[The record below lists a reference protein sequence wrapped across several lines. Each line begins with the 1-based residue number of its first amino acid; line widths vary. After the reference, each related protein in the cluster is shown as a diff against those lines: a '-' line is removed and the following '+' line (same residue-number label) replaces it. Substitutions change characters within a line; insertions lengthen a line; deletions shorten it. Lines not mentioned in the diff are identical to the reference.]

1 MPYKRKGKTVYKK
14 VNGWK
19 KVGTS
24 KSVKKAKAY
33 LRLLYGIE
41 YGWKPKRKRK

>member
-24 KSVKKAKAY
+24 NKINKKSKSISSSA
-33 LRLLYGIE
+33 LRN
-41 YGWKPKRKRK
+41 